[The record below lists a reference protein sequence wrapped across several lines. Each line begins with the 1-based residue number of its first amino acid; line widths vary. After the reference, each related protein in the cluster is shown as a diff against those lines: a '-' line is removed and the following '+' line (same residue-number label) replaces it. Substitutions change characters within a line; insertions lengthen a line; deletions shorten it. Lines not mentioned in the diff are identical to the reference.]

1 MIIWRG
7 HGRWLWCAA
16 FEVTL
21 ALKRW
26 RKRQFW
32 RLKCIVHP
40 ILLYIVGKPWMSTF
54 QCRWE
59 HIIWSST
66 ARVILLWRCRGQ
78 LASLQVATMF
88 VYAHCGA
95 VFSLNFSVH
104 HAVPYMLG
112 KLSIPTFHCFLNHL
126 IWSSVA
132 QVILV
137 GSIPLVCMCGAN
149 VCQKAWGKRWRKL
162 FSSRVCKCG
171 ANVCQKVWGKRWR
184 KLFSSRV

>member
-32 RLKCIVHP
+32 RLKCNVHP

-54 QCRWE
+54 QCFWK
-59 HIIWSST
+59 HINWSST
-66 ARVILLWRCRGQ
+66 ARVILCWRCRGQ

-88 VYAHCGA
+88 VYAHFGA

-112 KLSIPTFHCFLNHL
+112 KLLIPTFQCFLNHL

-137 GSIPLVCMCGAN
+137 GSIPLVCLVVCGAN
-149 VCQKAWGKRWRKL
+149 VSLQVRGLTLAQTLDGQGGIHVPTLASKL
-162 FSSRVCKCG
+162 G
-171 ANVCQKVWGKRWR
+171 G
-184 KLFSSRV
+184 